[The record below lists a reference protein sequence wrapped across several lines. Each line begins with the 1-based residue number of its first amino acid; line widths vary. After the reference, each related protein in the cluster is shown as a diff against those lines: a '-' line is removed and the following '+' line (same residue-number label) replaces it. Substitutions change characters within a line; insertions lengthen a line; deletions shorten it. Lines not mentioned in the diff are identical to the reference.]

1 MKIKLKSFLLS
12 FCLSI
17 SLILTSFSSFSQK
30 LDINKLPKN
39 STIYLSSDSLKILY
53 RNSGE
58 FLQTRSKNDVFGNL
72 IDPFGNKYILNGKKS
87 SKELIDEIIQ
97 MDLNFYKIEEFKR
110 IERYKAKRKELEQK
124 IKFQN
129 INNEFPIDIIPFGTN
144 PGDDDDGD
152 GVINTND
159 DDDDNDGILDV
170 DEGLLCE
177 VPVPL
182 GVDGKFENF
191 LATACSDGKNSN
203 VTGLGWYVVGGSGAP
218 DFSADSW
225 IGNVNNRGDG
235 SAIPDCGLNSAGGGC
250 HNANSDCA
258 GAKGGECN
266 GLVPSP
272 QGGVFVGGW
281 CNDIGQC
288 EAFRY
293 DVPGL
298 EVGKKYVVR
307 FYQAHG
313 CNEGESNVG
322 DLGRWKVD
330 FNGEIWNTPEVPCQ
344 GVGNQTWTEVDHVF
358 TATAVTQTI
367 IFRVDI
373 GTDGVRGDR
382 GDYMVI
388 DDIKIFE
395 QALEVDCTVS
405 HTDEDGLPDHKD
417 LDADGDGCFDVQEAG
432 FTDNNNDGVLGPAA
446 PTFDPANGRVTSGVD
461 GYTIPANLDAP
472 GNAVKDF
479 LQVGGTLNVTDFPTK
494 QRGGYTKATELI
506 PGGGTTFSVTSS
518 INLNCLFCDVDLD
531 DDSDLDDQNANLSA
545 QIVYQWQE
553 KVGAGAW
560 TNLAEGAPYLGVATS
575 TLTINPTARSM
586 AGNLYRAVVTN
597 PSFICDT
604 DVTTSDETYGLGAAA
619 GPGQGL
625 LIPNNCPVPDNDN
638 YGPVDEEGF
647 IDINDANGI
656 KNGDIDADAE
666 DDIALLP
673 ITIATPPAHGT
684 LSCLP
689 PGVPQVPDNGICL
702 DGSFRYTNNGDEFI
716 TDSFTYTLKDGA
728 DCVSDVATVSF
739 TITPI
744 NDVPLIVQD
753 TYSVIEN
760 GSFTA
765 GDVLG
770 TDAGVADGV
779 LVNDNDE
786 DSPSCV
792 GDCVIVPPATNL
804 TATIFLP
811 PSNGNISCPDAPGV
825 FGVICSD
832 GRFTY
837 SHDCSDTPNQDFFTY
852 TINDGQYDG
861 PTRDTAFINIVNQPP
876 VGVNDS
882 YAVRKGG
889 TVTISPTV
897 PDTVSILANDTD
909 PNPCDTLYFAT
920 RIPDNYPNYGVVNQF
935 EGNGAFQ
942 YTHNCVSTEPR
953 DTIEYVL
960 NDGEDQEVG
969 STLIVLNVF
978 DDVPIVNKDT
988 FEVNEQDTL
997 VVDLTKSILNND
1009 VTLEVC
1015 DSIFAYKVTDPAHHD
1030 KANAGIFTLN
1040 TDGTFTYVHDCSD
1053 TPNQDF
1059 FVYMVR
1065 DGDGAGN
1072 FFHPN
1077 DSAILNY
1084 DTVFININ
1092 NVCPVGEGDYYSVTE
1107 GGTVSIPELLGV
1119 LSNDEDDNTCETLTA
1134 TLVTPPEFHD
1144 LDSGAF
1150 VLNPDGSF
1158 KYTHDHTENFIDE
1171 FSYTLSDGE
1180 CDDAI
1185 YVATITIDSVAD
1197 VPPVA
1202 NADTPECVDEG
1213 GTLQKLTLATG
1224 VLGNDTD
1231 ADAKDMPPIDTLEA
1245 ILVGKPSN
1253 GTLDFKSDGTYTYV
1267 HNGGE
1272 TILDSFT
1279 YYVTDGDFNS
1289 DTVLVTLCIN
1299 PINDCPV
1306 PKDEVFFINEG
1317 DTIDSTLVFND
1328 FDIEGDFL
1336 TTTLLTDTST
1346 IVGTLALK
1354 NNGDFVYI
1362 APNQLSTPA
1371 PGSEQVVLSYRLSDG
1386 VCDTLPPST
1395 CTITIFAINDCPVT
1409 VDDTVTVD
1417 GKKTPVTSLINLIQN
1432 DSDIDS
1438 DLDTSSLTIQK
1449 LPKWGSAVLNG
1460 DGTVS
1465 YTYTGSPNKYD
1476 TLVYTIKDKE
1486 GCLSRETS
1494 LFISIDNLQYPNY
1507 TLPNYF
1513 TPNGDN
1519 FNDQLMIQLE
1529 NIIIDN
1535 VKFEV
1540 LIMDRYQRK
1549 VFEKVV
1555 DDEMIWD
1562 GTNSSTGT
1570 EVKKDFYFYQI
1581 KPIEYGSTEGR
1592 DVVGVVFLD
1601 K

>member
-1 MKIKLKSFLLS
+1 MKFSFLYLFIFFTLFS
-12 FCLSI
+12 NYQ
-17 SLILTSFSSFSQK
+17 ILAQ
-30 LDINKLPKN
+30 
-39 STIYLSSDSLKILY
+39 DS
-53 RNSGE
+53 
-58 FLQTRSKNDVFGNL
+58 
-72 IDPFGNKYILNGKKS
+72 
-87 SKELIDEIIQ
+87 
-97 MDLNFYKIEEFKR
+97 
-110 IERYKAKRKELEQK
+110 
-124 IKFQN
+124 
-129 INNEFPIDIIPFGTN
+129 
-144 PGDDDDGD
+144 DGD
-152 GVINTND
+152 GIADAVD
-159 DDDDNDGILDV
+159 VDDDNDGILDTQEPGDADSDGIPNRLELDSDNDGCNDV
-170 DEGLLCE
+170 IEAGYPDPDDNGVLCD
-177 VPVPL
+177 VPVDQ
-182 GVDGKFENF
+182 VDNDGRILCVVSPYCNNFEQN
-191 LATACSDGKNSN
+191 
-203 VTGLGWYVVGGSGAP
+203 
-218 DFSADSW
+218 DF
-225 IGNVNNRGDG
+225 VFP
-235 SAIPDCGLNSAGGGC
+235 AIT
-250 HNANSDCA
+250 HNAVFLPD
-258 GAKGGECN
+258 
-266 GLVPSP
+266 GL
-272 QGGVFVGGW
+272 
-281 CNDIGQC
+281 
-288 EAFRY
+288 
-293 DVPGL
+293 
-298 EVGKKYVVR
+298 
-307 FYQAHG
+307 
-313 CNEGESNVG
+313 
-322 DLGRWKVD
+322 
-330 FNGEIWNTPEVPCQ
+330 
-344 GVGNQTWTEVDHVF
+344 
-358 TATAVTQTI
+358 
-367 IFRVDI
+367 
-373 GTDGVRGDR
+373 DGV
-382 GDYMVI
+382 
-388 DDIKIFE
+388 
-395 QALEVDCTVS
+395 
-405 HTDEDGLPDHKD
+405 
-417 LDADGDGCFDVQEAG
+417 
-432 FTDNNNDGVLGPAA
+432 
-446 PTFDPANGRVTSGVD
+446 
-461 GYTIPANLDAP
+461 P
-472 GNAVKDF
+472 GNADDNTYRLTEALGDKR
-479 LQVGGTLNVTDFPTK
+479 GMIWNK
-494 QRGGYTKATELI
+494 QRIDLRENFKITA
-506 PGGGTTFSVTSS
+506 S
-518 INLNCLFCDVDLD
+518 INLGSKNATGADGIAFVLQPLSTNQGSTGGGLGYATINPSVAVEFDTWFNNGTDPGHENDHIGINYNGNVDHNNPLNAANPVVDMGNIEDGNFHPVIIEWDAATNNFKVTYDGVERINFNRDINADIFPTSNYVYFGFTAATGGSNNVHAIRFSEYCIVKENAFTEGYKDPIPNVDVDANGV
-531 DDSDLDDQNANLSA
+531 SDFLEPGSPITVNSAPVDASINEGGNAQYTVNATATGAVL
-545 QIVYQWQE
+545 YQWQE
-553 KVGAGAW
+553 NQGITW
-560 TNLAEGAPYLGVATS
+560 NNLANGGVYSGVNTNQLTITGAPHSMDAYLYRVQLTTNFKCDDTALPPQKALIINDCPNGLDDTYSFNEGSNNVIAVNQGVIKKAGSADTDTDSPQDDLIATLVVPGNGPNFHNGVFS
-575 TLTINPTARSM
+575 LNNDGSFTYIHNDTENFTDQFQYTLNDQDGCPASGPFDVTINI
-586 AGNLYRAVVTN
+586 N
-597 PSFICDT
+597 PVNDCPIAD
-604 DVTTSDETYGLGAAA
+604 DE
-619 GPGQGL
+619 GP
-625 LIPNNCPVPDNDN
+625 
-638 YGPVDEEGF
+638 YGPIVEEGVNNF
-647 IDINDANGI
+647 IDINAANGL
-656 KNGDIDADAE
+656 KVGDSDVE
-666 DDIALLP
+666 DNIALLP
-673 ITIATPPAHGT
+673 ITIVTPPRGT
-684 LSCLP
+684 LSCIA

-702 DGSFRYTNNGDEFI
+702 DGSFRYTSNGDEFL
-716 TDSFTYTLKDGA
+716 TDQFTYTITDITVDGITGVPCTSA
-728 DCVSDVATVSF
+728 PATVSF

-861 PTRDTAFINIVNQPP
+861 TSFINPTRDRDTAFINIVNEPP

-1009 VTLEVC
+1009 VTLEFC

-1119 LSNDEDDNTCETLTA
+1119 LNNDTDDNTCETLTA

-1144 LDSGAF
+1144 LDSGTF

-1202 NADTPECVDEG
+1202 NADTPECIDEG

-1245 ILVGKPSN
+1245 ILVANPSN

-1267 HNGGE
+1267 HDGGE

-1306 PKDEVFFINEG
+1306 PQDEVFFINEG

-1328 FDIEGDFL
+1328 FDVEGDFL

-1395 CTITIFAINDCPVT
+1395 CTITIFAINDCPNT